1 MTLTSNLAATP
12 GRLFAAALAC
22 CGLAGPATAQPV
34 KCHLSYGGAQRAFV
48 VPPTQCAAATL
59 TLVEGSSFA
68 FKVLN
73 LAGSDAA
80 GVTIETQTRWDAQ
93 LQTTHKAQ
101 YQAWE
106 ANPTRPNTPY
116 GFTGLQ
122 TVQGAGYTQ
131 PLQYWCERLLPS
143 AQAPTTTA
151 CP

>member
-1 MTLTSNLAATP
+1 MRCLAW
-12 GRLFAAALAC
+12 ALVC
-22 CGLAGPATAQPV
+22 SGTTGLATAQPV

-48 VPPTQCAAATL
+48 VQPTQCAGAPVP
-59 TLVEGSSFA
+59 LVEGASFA

-73 LAGSDAA
+73 LAGGDAP

-106 ANPTRPNTPY
+106 SGPTRPNTPY

-131 PLQYWCERLLPS
+131 PLQYWCERMLPV
-143 AQAPTTTA
+143 APLITT